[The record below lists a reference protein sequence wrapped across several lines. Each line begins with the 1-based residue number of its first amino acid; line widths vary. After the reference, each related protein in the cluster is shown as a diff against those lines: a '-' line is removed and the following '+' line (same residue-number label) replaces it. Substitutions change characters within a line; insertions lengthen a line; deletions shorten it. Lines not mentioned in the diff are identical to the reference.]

1 MKKYNKVIFLGEDNT
16 RLSPITEVL
25 FRQKLK
31 EAEKDD
37 LLVCSRGIVV
47 LFPEPVNQKL
57 VRISQAYGLDLSE
70 YHAIELKESDLSADT
85 LTLAMDLSCK
95 DMAYEKFP
103 SASNIYTLK
112 EFLGS
117 SGDLK
122 LPLGGSVDE
131 YATIVEIIS
140 GLLDLLIEKLYNEDE
155 E

>member
-25 FRQKLK
+25 FQQKLK

-37 LLVCSRGIVV
+37 LIVCSRGIVV
-47 LFPEPVNQKL
+47 LFPEPVNQKIT
-57 VRISQAYGLDLSE
+57 RISKAYGLDLSD
-70 YHAIELKESDLSADT
+70 YHAIELKASDLSADT
-85 LTLAMDLSCK
+85 LTLAMDISSK

-103 SASNIYTLK
+103 TASNIYTLK

-122 LPLGGSVDE
+122 LPLGGTVDE

>member
-1 MKKYNKVIFLGEDNT
+1 MKKYNKVIFLDEDNT

-25 FRQKLK
+25 FKQKLK
-31 EAEKDD
+31 EAGKDD
-37 LLVCSRGIVV
+37 LFVCSRGLVV
-47 LFPEPVNQKL
+47 LFPEPVNQK
-57 VRISQAYGLDLSE
+57 VTRISIAYGLDLSE

-85 LTLAMDLSCK
+85 LTLAMDIACK

-103 SASNIYTLK
+103 TASNIYTLK

-122 LPLGGSVDE
+122 LPLGGTVDE

>member
-1 MKKYNKVIFLGEDNT
+1 MKKYSKIIFLDEDNT
-16 RLSPITEVL
+16 RLSPVTEVL

-57 VRISQAYGLDLSE
+57 VRISKAYGLDLSE
-70 YHAIELKESDLSADT
+70 YHAVELKESDLSDDT

-103 SASNIYTLK
+103 MASNIYTLK